1 LAELY
6 EGAVLLLFD
15 APIPGYTRFVAHAVR
30 ETRNRL
36 PDVTSGSNS
45 RRQLDYK
52 GRIDDL
58 VVVWKEAGL
67 ATDGTFPGSNLA
79 EVPTAAVSQET
90 PLPRKIVVMVASL
103 VTDYE
108 ATREMR
114 MDAAT
119 RLFEGVVPENQ
130 KFRDTLRP
138 VIMQWLEITEWFM
151 KKAHDSGATDMGVDL
166 GELQKKFDLFE
177 ITLLGI
183 VRGFTAFF
191 ATTKEIDEILEDA
204 NS

>member
-36 PDVTSGSNS
+36 PDVTSGSKS
-45 RRQLDYK
+45 GRQLNYK

-58 VVVWKEAGL
+58 VVVWKETGL
-67 ATDGTFPGSNLA
+67 ATDGTFPGSNFA
-79 EVPTAAVSQET
+79 EAPIAAVPQET
-90 PLPRKIVVMVASL
+90 SLPHKIVVMMASL
-103 VTDYE
+103 VTEHE
-108 ATREMR
+108 ATREKR
-114 MDAAT
+114 MDAAI

-151 KKAHDSGATDMGVDL
+151 KKAHDSGATDRDVDL

-177 ITLLGI
+177 MTLLGI

-191 ATTKEIDEILEDA
+191 ATTKEIDEILENA